1 MNIFLLEDDIL
12 QQQRLEL
19 IIREILVE
27 NRWSANSLITTARP
41 DYLLEKVQETVDQNI
56 YFLDIELDG
65 EQKKGLEIASEI
77 RQIDPQGV
85 IAFITTH
92 SEFAP
97 VNLCLQGFSL

>member
-41 DYLLEKVQETVDQNI
+41 DYLLEKV
-56 YFLDIELDG
+56 
-65 EQKKGLEIASEI
+65 
-77 RQIDPQGV
+77 
-85 IAFITTH
+85 
-92 SEFAP
+92 
-97 VNLCLQGFSL
+97 

>member
-56 YFLDIELDG
+56 YFWISSLMVNR
-65 EQKKGLEIASEI
+65 KRI
-77 RQIDPQGV
+77 RDCQRDS
-85 IAFITTH
+85 A
-92 SEFAP
+92 
-97 VNLCLQGFSL
+97 N